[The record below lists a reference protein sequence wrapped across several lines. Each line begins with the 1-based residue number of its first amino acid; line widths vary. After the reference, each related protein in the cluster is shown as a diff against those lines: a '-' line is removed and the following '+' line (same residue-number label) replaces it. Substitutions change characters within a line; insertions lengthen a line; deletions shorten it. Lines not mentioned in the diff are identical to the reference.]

1 MSYESY
7 LFSSENT
14 SPNINQIILSTIT
27 KSGLTPGSI
36 WALGGI
42 RVLGS
47 TDGGIG
53 GLEDSGVV

>member
-1 MSYESY
+1 MSYKSY
-7 LFSSENT
+7 SAQKNT
-14 SPNINQIILSTIT
+14 SPNINQIILSTIM
-27 KSGLTPGSI
+27 KSGFTPGSI
-36 WALGGI
+36 WALGSI